1 MPDHEPTIG
10 LMSDPG
16 VRWMIEAW
24 FGLETMKASLVPSL
38 GLAGRLKTCEERI
51 RGAVMY
57 LASDTMSESLA
68 EAKHTGGPDAVSALW
83 MDAVARGE
91 AETAAALAELWDN
104 MTD

>member
-1 MPDHEPTIG
+1 MPDHEPTVV
-10 LMSDPG
+10 LMSDPR

-24 FGLETMKASLVPSL
+24 FGLQTMKASRVPSPR
-38 GLAGRLKTCEERI
+38 LAGRLKTCEERV
-51 RGAVMY
+51 RGAVVN

-68 EAKHTGGPDAVSALW
+68 EAQRTGGPDAAGALW

-91 AETAAALAELWDN
+91 AETVAALAELWDN